1 MDKRVLL
8 ATTISMAVVLL
19 WIAVFNPQKSK
30 PKTPA
35 PAQTQS
41 QPATANPAT
50 AEKAKEAT
58 GQPATKPADKAT
70 ADKAAD
76 KATADKA
83 TADKATAD
91 KATAANAAADKTAG
105 PPAPP
110 AARPKPVLTTW
121 EQAKHYRATFTTEG
135 GAAVDWV
142 LLNPQYKQDNP
153 KKSNK
158 QTEPV
163 DLVRTQ
169 PPNLPAV
176 VTFPKSS
183 FDVPTDA
190 MYTAQPRGADG
201 ALVYTYDTDKVRVTK
216 RYVQVPGTYQI
227 NYTVTIENKTGE
239 PLPHYFQLQMHG
251 WQDPAEKPAGFLARR
266 VSQTTGLCD
275 VGGKLKSENLEG
287 LLKKPVDQLGQV
299 RWTGIGDQY
308 FVMAAALKPSDA
320 QRRCNVF
327 AAPDG
332 SISSILTAEGRTV
345 PAHGKTEYQMALFFG
360 PKILSQLDAVRVAG
374 VDPGMGAALDYGWK
388 EVLTRPMLA
397 VLKAINVVVP
407 NWGWDIVVL
416 TILLKALTWFPT
428 QSSLKSMKAMAKL
441 KPEMDKLK
449 EKYGNDKQRLNVE
462 MMNLYK
468 QHGVNPLGGCLPML
482 IQFPI
487 YIALYAMLGSAV
499 ELYRSPFFGWIRDLT
514 AADPYYVLPIVA
526 GVLMFAQQ
534 KTQPTSA
541 DPQQKMMMYIMPVMF
556 TVFSIFLPAGLT
568 LYILTSTVL
577 TFAQQWLLNRG
588 GGKST
593 PGKKMTT
600 KPARA

>member
-8 ATTISMAVVLL
+8 ATTISMFVVLL
-19 WIAVFNPQKSK
+19 WIAVFKPQKPK
-30 PKTPA
+30 PTATP
-35 PAQTQS
+35 PAQTQTQAQKQPDKQPAKQP

-50 AEKAKEAT
+50 ADKAK
-58 GQPATKPADKAT
+58 Q
-70 ADKAAD
+70 
-76 KATADKA
+76 
-83 TADKATAD
+83 
-91 KATAANAAADKTAG
+91 ATAAADAKPAGEATVKQGAAAKPEG

-110 AARPKPVLTTW
+110 PTRPKPTLTTW
-121 EQAKHYRATFTTEG
+121 EQPGHYRATFTSEG
-135 GAAVDWV
+135 GAPAHWV
-142 LLNPQYKQDNP
+142 LLNPQYKEDNA
-153 KKSNK
+153 KLSNK
-158 QTEPV
+158 QAEPI
-163 DLVRTQ
+163 DLIRTQ
-169 PPNLPAV
+169 APNLPAV
-176 VTFPKSS
+176 ITFPQSS
-183 FDVPTDA
+183 FAVPADA
-190 MYTAQPRGADG
+190 VYTEQPRGADG
-201 ALVYTYDTDKVRVTK
+201 ALVYTYDTDAVRVTK
-216 RYVQVPGTYQI
+216 RYVQVPGTYQV
-227 NYTVTIENKTGE
+227 NYTVTVENKTDK

-251 WQDPAEKPAGFLARR
+251 WQDPAQKPSGFLARR

-275 VGGKLKSENLEG
+275 VAGKLKSENLEG
-287 LLKKPVDQLGQV
+287 LLKKQVNELGQIK
-299 RWTGIGDQY
+299 WIGVGEQY
-308 FVMAAALKPSDA
+308 FVMAAALKPTDA

-345 PAHGKTEYQMALFFG
+345 PAHGKTEYEMALFFG
-360 PKILSQLDAVRVAG
+360 PKILSQLDAVRVG
-374 VDPGMGAALDYGWK
+374 SVDPGMGAALDYGWK

-397 VLKAINVVVP
+397 VLKAIHVVVP
-407 NWGWDIVVL
+407 NWGWDIIVL

-449 EKYGNDKQRLNVE
+449 EKYGNDKQRMNVE
-462 MMNLYK
+462 VMNLYK
-468 QHGVNPLGGCLPML
+468 QHHVNPLGGCLPML

-526 GVLMFAQQ
+526 GVLMFVQQ

-577 TFAQQWLLNRG
+577 TFLQQLLMNRG
-588 GGKST
+588 DKS
-593 PGKKMTT
+593 PPPRKVAT